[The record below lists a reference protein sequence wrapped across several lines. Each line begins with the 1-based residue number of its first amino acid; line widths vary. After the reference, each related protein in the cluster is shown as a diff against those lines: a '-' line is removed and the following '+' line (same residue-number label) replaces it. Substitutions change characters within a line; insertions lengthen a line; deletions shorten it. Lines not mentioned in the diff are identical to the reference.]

1 MSQLCAYDLTMTSL
15 GLALL
20 VVGAM
25 VALVEAHQ
33 PTHGIAGGLGVAAVA
48 IGAVLLISGLG
59 AGVLIA
65 LLSGALVAST
75 GAGAVV
81 WTVRKGVSA
90 RHRRV
95 RTGAEGLIGQIGV
108 VRSWENG
115 GGSVALGGA
124 LWHARRSLGV
134 ADLTAD
140 LTVADLTD
148 VTDRGSEPGG
158 DDATQGP
165 DAMTTGGPHEL
176 HAGDPVVVERVSG
189 LTLSVRPAEEWELL

>member
-134 ADLTAD
+134 ADLT
-140 LTVADLTD
+140 D

-158 DDATQGP
+158 DDAAQGP